1 MRMKMNAVIMKKEGE
16 TKIYAILEP
25 KDNLDKAIWKIK
37 RQEGW
42 KLVKRGRKYL
52 EFEKKTSL
60 GVVKVRVEK
69 KRFENFNINNIDWKI
84 TITKIEPFM
93 HSTYV
98 LFVGKREKCLS
109 KLEELKKE
117 YKDIEVEEWKI

>member
-1 MRMKMNAVIMKKEGE
+1 MMERDKI
-16 TKIYAILEP
+16 KIYATLEP
-25 KDNLDKAIWKIK
+25 RNDLDKAIWKIK

-42 KLVKRGRKYL
+42 KLIKRGKKYL

-93 HSTYV
+93 SSTYV
-98 LFVGKREKCLS
+98 LFVGKKERCLS

-117 YKDIEVEEWKI
+117 YKDIEMEEWKI